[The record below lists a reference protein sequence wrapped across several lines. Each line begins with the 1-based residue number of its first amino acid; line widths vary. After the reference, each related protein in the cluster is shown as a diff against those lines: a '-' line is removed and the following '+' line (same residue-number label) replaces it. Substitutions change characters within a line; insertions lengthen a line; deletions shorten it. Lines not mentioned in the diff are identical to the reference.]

1 MNENTELIPV
11 ARWFTRNFNSSGEDK
26 YLARSFFHCVSCNY
40 LKSPKP
46 GGPSH
51 LLLLAKD
58 NIFGPPI
65 GAWFTLMEDDNHLV
79 PLDLN
84 STHSNFS
91 KNAFFST

>member
-1 MNENTELIPV
+1 L
-11 ARWFTRNFNSSGEDK
+11 D
-26 YLARSFFHCVSCNY
+26 Y

-46 GGPSH
+46 GAPSH

-79 PLDLN
+79 RGFGLVSFQFFQKCPNIDLKFTACL
-84 STHSNFS
+84 SEIEM
-91 KNAFFST
+91 